1 MNGVLADANV
11 LISAALARSPD
22 APSARILEAAIDGR
36 VSLITSPTLLAEIFS
51 VLRRPR
57 LRRYLSADE
66 AERYVADLASQTLLV
81 SDAPAP
87 HAELCRDPAD
97 DYLLALATH
106 VGATAIVTGDLDLL
120 ELADPAVPI
129 LTPRDFVTEHLDR

>member
-11 LISAALARSPD
+11 LISAALARSPN

-36 VSLITSPTLLAEIFS
+36 VSLITSPTLLAEIVS

-57 LRRYLSADE
+57 LRRYLSSGE
-66 AERYVADLASQTLLV
+66 AERYVADLASQTMLV
-81 SDAPAP
+81 SDAPGP
-87 HAELCRDPAD
+87 HPEICRDPAD
-97 DYLLALATH
+97 DYLLALATQ